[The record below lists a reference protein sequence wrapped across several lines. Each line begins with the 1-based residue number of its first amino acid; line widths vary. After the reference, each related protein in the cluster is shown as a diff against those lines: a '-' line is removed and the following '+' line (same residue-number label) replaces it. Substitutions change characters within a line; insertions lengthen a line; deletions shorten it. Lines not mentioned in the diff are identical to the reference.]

1 MSAGPSPGESE
12 PKEPR
17 PSRPL
22 GEYLTANAMATGGV
36 TAVVLLLVASL
47 ATSRANGHLLG
58 PGAVIGV
65 VVGVAMALV
74 GLEWVNGLYAGAA
87 DVLAE
92 RATFTCEPGCASEPA
107 LDPWEPRRLW
117 RGLVIS
123 AIAAGS
129 WAGAT
134 AGLVAVVLDAGR
146 APFLVVA
153 ATLIGTVAV
162 AAAVVDVAAR
172 HRGAHAARAMAAIAS
187 SPVPLRHRAWREVAV
202 PMGLV
207 QLVVN
212 VGAAWMLFHDYT
224 ASDGPRA
231 LTKSVIIADFP
242 VVAIIVAAYFGA
254 IATRWGRVD
263 VALERVTIDDPVT
276 QLVDARAP
284 IGPQAL
290 VYIVVATIVAGDLA
304 AFFVPGHPSL
314 FVAAIVRGVFAAI
327 ATTLAV
333 AAGYVRGA
341 VNQKAEIPVLEVV
354 A

>member
-1 MSAGPSPGESE
+1 
-12 PKEPR
+12 
-17 PSRPL
+17 L
-22 GEYLTANAMATGGV
+22 ATGGG
-36 TAVVLLLVASL
+36 TAIVLLLVASL

-58 PGAVIGV
+58 PAAVIGI

-74 GLEWVNGLYAGAA
+74 GLEWVNGLYSGAA

-92 RATFTCEPGCASEPA
+92 RAAFTCAPGCAGEPA

-117 RGLVIS
+117 RGVVIA
-123 AIAAGS
+123 AIAAGA

-162 AAAVVDVAAR
+162 AAAVVDLAAR
-172 HRGAHAARAMAAIAS
+172 HRGAHAARAMRAIAS
-187 SPVPLRHRAWREVAV
+187 SPVPLRRRAWREVAV

-207 QLVVN
+207 QLLVN

-224 ASDGPRA
+224 ATDGPRA
-231 LTKSVIIADFP
+231 LTKSVITADFP
-242 VVAIIVAAYFGA
+242 VIAIIVAAYFGA
-254 IATRWGRVD
+254 IAMRWGRVD
-263 VALERVTIDDPVT
+263 AALGRIAIDDPVT
-276 QLVDARAP
+276 QIVDGRAP

-290 VYIVVATIVAGDLA
+290 LYIVATAIITGNLAG
-304 AFFVPGHPSL
+304 FFVPGHPSL

-327 ATTLAV
+327 TTTLAV

-341 VNQKAEIPVLEVV
+341 VNQTADTPVLAEV
-354 A
+354 AA